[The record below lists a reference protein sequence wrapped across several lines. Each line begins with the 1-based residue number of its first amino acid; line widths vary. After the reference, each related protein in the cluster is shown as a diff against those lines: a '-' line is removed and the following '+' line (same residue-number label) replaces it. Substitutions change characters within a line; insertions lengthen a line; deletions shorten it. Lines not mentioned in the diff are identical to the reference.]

1 MGARMLKN
9 AIIIDLD
16 GTLCNTD
23 HRQHLVE
30 AKKWPAFYEALVN
43 DTPNE
48 WCLKLIEGMES
59 EYQILFVSGRP
70 TDYRDITLA
79 WLKKLGLEMYPLF
92 MRASGDFRKDCIIK
106 TEIYKEHIEPNFK
119 VLFCV
124 DDRKQV
130 VDQWRELGL
139 VCLHCAEGNF

>member
-1 MGARMLKN
+1 MIKRD

-16 GTLCNTD
+16 GTLCNTE

-30 AKKWPAFYEALVN
+30 AKKWPAFYEALVH
-43 DTPNE
+43 DEPNE
-48 WCLKLIEGMES
+48 WCA
-59 EYQILFVSGRP
+59 QIFHNFGHLQRIFVSGRP
-70 TDYRDITLA
+70 DNYKAQTVAWLEKHKFTDYI
-79 WLKKLGLEMYPLF
+79 LF
-92 MRASGDFRKDCIIK
+92 MRKEGDYRKDSIVK
-106 TEIYKEHIEPNFK
+106 SEIYHEHIEPKFQI
-119 VLFCV
+119 LFCV